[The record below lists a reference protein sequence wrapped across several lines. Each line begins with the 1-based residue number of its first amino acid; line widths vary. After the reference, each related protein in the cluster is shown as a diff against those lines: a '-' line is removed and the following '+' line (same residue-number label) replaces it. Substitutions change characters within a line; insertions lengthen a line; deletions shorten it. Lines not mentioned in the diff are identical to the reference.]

1 MKACSFKEGRSPK
14 ADGVQGE
21 LEASGKMQNYT
32 VSWKLTNYKH
42 FKNIC

>member
-14 ADGVQGE
+14 ADGVQAG

-32 VSWKLTNYKH
+32 VACILTNYKH
-42 FKNIC
+42 F

>member
-1 MKACSFKEGRSPK
+1 MKAHNWKEGRSPK

-32 VSWKLTNYKH
+32 VACKLTNYKH
-42 FKNIC
+42 F